1 MIEPGN
7 PGNDRQLHACA
18 SEQEIRELLVEARAI
33 AANEEQMAYATE
45 PANDEHGDRHRDPDT
60 APGDGAHDEYDPMP

>member
-1 MIEPGN
+1 MSEPGN
-7 PGNDRQLHACA
+7 DQQLHDCA
-18 SEQEIRELLVEARAI
+18 SEQEIREQLVQARAI

-45 PANDEHGDRHRDPDT
+45 PADDEDGEQHSDPDT